1 MLIKYVYWPAVDI
14 EVIVARAVCGS
25 VMLPA
30 WIEAII
36 ISEQRTE
43 YRVEQRT
50 KYYVDIMFCLK
61 WLGGRQDFSMGGGG
75 RMAGDGLTVSK

>member
-1 MLIKYVYWPAVDI
+1 MLIKYVNWPAVDI
-14 EVIVARAVCGS
+14 EVIVARAVCGL

-30 WIEAII
+30 WIEANI

-61 WLGGRQDFSMGGGG
+61 WVGGWQDFSTGDGG
-75 RMAGDGLTVSK
+75 RVAGGGLTVSK

>member
-1 MLIKYVYWPAVDI
+1 
-14 EVIVARAVCGS
+14 
-25 VMLPA
+25 MLPA